1 MWELG
6 SNMGE
11 FWELQTCLKCVLK
24 GNFCPQKLRSHLLQ
38 FNCTQLYH
46 SHGGFDG
53 SSKNTRLL
61 HKETG
66 LQVSTVGI
74 PLLMLIFVQVHHYS
88 IEGLDAPEERR
99 IAALK
104 SSAGNEENIN
114 AAAG

>member
-1 MWELG
+1 MCEHG
-6 SNMGE
+6 GNTGE
-11 FWELQTCLKCVLK
+11 FWELQAYLKCVLK
-24 GNFCPQKLRSHLLQ
+24 GKRCPQKLGSLH
-38 FNCTQLYH
+38 FNCTQVQH

-61 HKETG
+61 HKKTG

-74 PLLMLIFVQVHHYS
+74 LLLMLVFVQVHHYS

-99 IAALK
+99 IITLK